1 MPWRSRAAHRGVNHC
16 GCSYSTARSGF
27 MEGPVQWNAACVRWR
42 GGMEGVC
49 LTFLAARLQ
58 EGRMD
63 ALESFAAF
71 AERLADAA
79 RAETLERWR
88 TGCAAEGKAGAAD
101 FDPVTEADRGAERA
115 MRALIEAEFPEH
127 G

>member
-1 MPWRSRAAHRGVNHC
+1 
-16 GCSYSTARSGF
+16 
-27 MEGPVQWNAACVRWR
+27 
-42 GGMEGVC
+42 
-49 LTFLAARLQ
+49 
-58 EGRMD
+58 MD
-63 ALESFAAF
+63 ELESFARF

-79 RAETLERWR
+79 RAQTLERWR

-127 G
+127 GISGEEFADRPARGGGRGASTPSTGPARSSAGCRPGRR